1 MRNNRLY
8 ALEKALLR
16 GKAMRR
22 TEHTHRKIEI
32 IEGLLD
38 RAEEDV
44 SRLEAEGLP
53 VEKLQGDIADYMEQ
67 LYVLY
72 REKKD

>member
-1 MRNNRLY
+1 
-8 ALEKALLR
+8 
-16 GKAMRR
+16 MRR